1 MEERLFLGWIAG
13 ERSDVVCRH
22 AQVPAL
28 VEADF
33 ADAAFPDFDQAAMA
47 AGVALERAR
56 VEMFG
61 EFRRAFRGHRIE
73 DGGERC

>member
-13 ERSDVVCRH
+13 KRGNVVCGH
-22 AQVPAL
+22 AQMAAF
-28 VEADF
+28 VEADST
-33 ADAAFPDFDQAAMA
+33 DAALPHVDQAAIA
-47 AGVALERAR
+47 AGVTLERAR

-61 EFRRAFRGHRIE
+61 EFRRAFRGHRVE